1 MEVATGVRSEAAVG
15 VPASVLGINLLG
27 AFALQVG
34 GRPVA
39 ILSRKARALVAFLV
53 LSDHSEESRERL
65 VGLLWSETPEDK
77 ARASLRQVIHEL
89 REAFADAGFDHFTA
103 GRGSIALDRTR
114 CVVDIHTVVAAAE
127 CGEIDRRLIEVE
139 RIVDTLLESFED
151 IDPAFRIWLLAKR
164 QTLVERLTRLL
175 EARLRS
181 TQLPSADR
189 ENAALALMQLDPT
202 HEEACRCLIRARAD
216 RGDVPGALR
225 IYKRLWDLLA
235 EDYDLEPSQQTQDAI
250 VAIKQGGGA
259 TMLAL
264 PSHPEAPA
272 LAEAGGLADFADVAP
287 PRVVIGV
294 EPFDMSAIAP
304 DQAYLVQGFRHEFI
318 ACLVRFR
325 EWLVKDRAARAAPGL
340 APAPQTGPEYVV
352 GASAFQAQG
361 AIRLIITLREIDSEH
376 YVWGDRFQMSL
387 DRWFDAQQAL
397 VRRIAIALNVHV
409 SSDRIAKLAAQP
421 DSKLQAYDR
430 WLRGQAL
437 IYRYTPQAW
446 QRASDTFREI
456 IAETPDFAPA
466 YSSLVQLNNSV
477 HLVHPGVFRDRS
489 RQHQTLVLARKAAG
503 LDPVDSRAQ
512 LALGWAQAMAG
523 QFSQA
528 ELNLGLAVGLND
540 TDPWTLISSAHGF
553 AFCGDMVRADE
564 LARQALGLS
573 VAPSLVHWGYQV
585 GIRFLCGDYEGS
597 VEAANRA
604 NDIIPNLPGWKA
616 AALYHL
622 GRFEEARA
630 EAARFVEMSRAKWFG
645 GDPPTDDAIGRW
657 FLHLFPIN
665 RRADWERLRRGL
677 AGAGLAPAE
686 VVHGA
691 W

>member
-1 MEVATGVRSEAAVG
+1 M
-15 VPASVLGINLLG
+15 
-27 AFALQVG
+27 
-34 GRPVA
+34 
-39 ILSRKARALVAFLV
+39 SRKARALVAFLV
-53 LSDHSEESRERL
+53 LSDHNAESRERL
-65 VGLLWSETPEDK
+65 VGLLWSETSEDK

-89 REAFADAGFDHFTA
+89 REAFAEAEFGHFTA
-103 GRGSIALDRTR
+103 GRTTIALDRAR
-114 CVVDIHTVVAAAE
+114 CAVDIHAVVAAAE
-127 CGEIDRRLIEVE
+127 SGQIDRRLLDVE
-139 RIVDTLLESFED
+139 RITDTLLESFED
-151 IDPAFRIWLLAKR
+151 VDPAFRIWLLAKR

-175 EARLRS
+175 EARLRAA
-181 TQLPSADR
+181 PSPGC
-189 ENAALALMQLDPT
+189 EHAALALMQLDPT

-225 IYKRLWDLLA
+225 VYKRLWDLLA

-264 PSHPEAPA
+264 PAQPDAPA
-272 LAEAGGLADFADVAP
+272 LTEAERIAEFDAAAP

-294 EPFDMSAIAP
+294 EPFDMTAIAA
-304 DQAYLVQGFRHEFI
+304 DKTYLVQGFRHEFI

-325 EWLVKDRAARAAPGL
+325 EWLVKDRAVRALDL
-340 APAPQTGPEYVV
+340 AAASGGGPEYVV
-352 GASAFQAQG
+352 GASAFQADG

-387 DRWFDAQQAL
+387 DRWFETQQSI

-456 IAETPDFAPA
+456 IAATPDFAPA

-477 HLVHPGVFRDRS
+477 HLVHPGVFRDRA
-489 RQHQTLVLARKAAG
+489 RQHQTLTLARKAAA

-523 QFSQA
+523 QFSQG
-528 ELNLGLAVGLND
+528 ELNLGLAVDLND
-540 TDPWTLISSAHGF
+540 NDPWTLISSAHGF
-553 AFCGDMVRADE
+553 AFCGDMVRADG
-564 LARQALGLS
+564 LARQALALS
-573 VAPSLVHWGYQV
+573 VAPSQAHWGYQV

-604 NDIIPNLPGWKA
+604 NDIIPNLPAWKA
-616 AALYHL
+616 SALHHL
-622 GRFEEARA
+622 GRVDEARA

-645 GDPPTDDAIGRW
+645 SEPPTDDAIGRW
-657 FLHLFPIN
+657 FLHLFPIS

-677 AGAGLAPAE
+677 AGAGLAPAGAA
-686 VVHGA
+686 HGA